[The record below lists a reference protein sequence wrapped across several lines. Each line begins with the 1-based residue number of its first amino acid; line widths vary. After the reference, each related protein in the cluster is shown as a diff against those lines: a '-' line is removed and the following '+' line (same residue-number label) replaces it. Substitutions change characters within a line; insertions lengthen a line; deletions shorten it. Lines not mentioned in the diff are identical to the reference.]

1 LTVTDQAERTR
12 SMGGR
17 LRSVITGLK
26 ARTVAWPVILVVG
39 ALASAVALVLA
50 RAFGPDFDFFDLRIY
65 HKAVSYWLDGHD
77 IYDYWQSDPVNVR
90 LGYTYPPA
98 AAVLMAPMATL
109 PVAVAAWITA
119 GATALAGFA
128 CVWICLRAA
137 QPRVPA
143 NAWQLSWAA
152 LITIAAF
159 QTQPLVQTL
168 AYGQVNVYLA
178 LLVLVDAFVL
188 MPRRSKWTGVGV
200 GLAMAIKLTPGIF
213 LLFFLVNKQ
222 WRAMITA
229 AITGA
234 AVTVL
239 AACVAPTETWR
250 YFTDLIFSSDRVG
263 FLDDTMN
270 QSINGLLA
278 RASAPEAP
286 SRLMWLLLSAVVLV
300 IGVIRARNAARA
312 GDQLFAV
319 TMIGIV
325 GLLVS
330 PASWIH
336 HAVWVV
342 PALVL
347 LVCWLVDA
355 ARRRTGPLWR
365 VAGAVV
371 LLAGGV
377 FAWIVD
383 SRQLLDI
390 QDQDPRGWAY
400 VIASSAQVLWL
411 VAAVVLLPVRPAAVD
426 VGVGR

>member
-1 LTVTDQAERTR
+1 
-12 SMGGR
+12 
-17 LRSVITGLK
+17 
-26 ARTVAWPVILVVG
+26 
-39 ALASAVALVLA
+39 
-50 RAFGPDFDFFDLRIY
+50 
-65 HKAVSYWLDGHD
+65 
-77 IYDYWQSDPVNVR
+77 
-90 LGYTYPPA
+90 
-98 AAVLMAPMATL
+98 
-109 PVAVAAWITA
+109 
-119 GATALAGFA
+119 
-128 CVWICLRAA
+128 
-137 QPRVPA
+137 
-143 NAWQLSWAA
+143 
-152 LITIAAF
+152 
-159 QTQPLVQTL
+159 
-168 AYGQVNVYLA
+168 
-178 LLVLVDAFVL
+178 
-188 MPRRSKWTGVGV
+188 
-200 GLAMAIKLTPGIF
+200 
-213 LLFFLVNKQ
+213 
-222 WRAMITA
+222 
-229 AITGA
+229 
-234 AVTVL
+234 
-239 AACVAPTETWR
+239 
-250 YFTDLIFSSDRVG
+250 
-263 FLDDTMN
+263 MN